1 MKLDCVEVMVLE
13 TCKRKKNGDRGGE
26 GRGKKKNKRRARE
39 GEKRRGKGEIEERK
53 YLGRTFDGRMS
64 RVNIRE

>member
-1 MKLDCVEVMVLE
+1 MKLVKEKKMV
-13 TCKRKKNGDRGGE
+13 TGE
-26 GRGKKKNKRRARE
+26 GKGGGKKKNKRRARE

>member
-1 MKLDCVEVMVLE
+1 MKLVKEKKMVTGE
-13 TCKRKKNGDRGGE
+13 GKGGE
-26 GRGKKKNKRRARE
+26 KKKNKRRARE